1 MTRVATGSLVV
12 AIAACFGLAIGVI
25 LNARAVA
32 QGWLIA
38 FVFWSGIPIG
48 SLVLLLI
55 HRIVG
60 GRWGEALAPALIPAA
75 ALVPL
80 AAIAILPLVLDLSAT
95 YPWAADP
102 ATTPSDVARLYLNW
116 PAFIARSIVALGGW
130 SLLVLLVVTERCSKL
145 AAGIGLAFHG
155 IVISLVAVD
164 WVLSVD
170 PGYTSSSF
178 AAGIAIQQILSALSV
193 AAIVGPSDLDE
204 RLLRDLSGLLLAGLL
219 GVVYLDLMA
228 YVVAWYGNLPEK
240 AAWYI
245 PRNHGAW
252 GSVILA
258 AIVVGAFIPFVL
270 LLSTRARASR
280 NVLRVAGTLILLG
293 VALHTVWILAPAFEP
308 SALITACIAVVA
320 LAGLSPAMSG
330 LIRRPLLWR
339 AAHGR

>member
-12 AIAACFGLAIGVI
+12 GIAACFGLAVGAI

-55 HRIVG
+55 HRVVG
-60 GRWGEALAPALIPAA
+60 GRWGEALAPVLMPAA
-75 ALVPL
+75 ALVPF
-80 AAIAILPLVLDLSAT
+80 AALAILPLVLNLSAV

-102 ATTPSDVARLYLNW
+102 ATIPSDVARLYLNW
-116 PAFIARSIVALGGW
+116 PAFIARAIVALGGW
-130 SLLVLLVVTERCSKL
+130 SLFALLIVTGRCSKL
-145 AAGIGLAFHG
+145 VAGIGLAFHG

-178 AAGIAIQQILSALSV
+178 AAGIAIQQILSALSI
-193 AAIVGPSDLDE
+193 AAIVGTSGLYE
-204 RLLRDLSGLLLAGLL
+204 RLLRDLSELLLASLL

-240 AAWYI
+240 AAWYV

-252 GSVILA
+252 GSVILT
-258 AIVVGAFIPFVL
+258 AIVVGAFIPFAL
-270 LLSTRARASR
+270 LLSTRARASKIA
-280 NVLRVAGTLILLG
+280 LRVAGALVLLG

-308 SALITACIAVVA
+308 SALVSACIAVVA
-320 LAGLSPAMSG
+320 LAGLSPAVSG

-339 AAHGR
+339 TAHGR